1 MFTGS
6 TSGTVAIGN
15 LLLQNRTIS
24 GATGATGDIR
34 IEPSQGDVVFGG
46 NLLPGSTAYSLG
58 TTANPWYDVIVGP
71 QSIKILP
78 EGPTGTTIVLEN
90 VNDILSLVGGA
101 GFSVEDATAGFP
113 TFEVDPFGYV
123 TVRSLNSTDGSPL
136 RILGS
141 SGASPIS
148 PIGAGTLLYGIG
160 QDGNPAQVLLDTFN
174 NAIVSPGSAINFQG
188 RASRGTNLSPLAVQ
202 TGDNLAAFSARGYNG
217 SNYGSASSLQFVATE
232 NFTTSAQGTQMS
244 INLIPTGST
253 GPVIAMSLGTTG
265 INLGLTGSGVR
276 FPNGSFQTTAYL
288 GTATNSI
295 VGGVKPD
302 GTTITI
308 DGNGVIS
315 SIGGTG
321 GAGSSGTS
329 GTSGSSGTSGTS
341 GPRGATGLGGIT
353 AICGSFYDSTL
364 QTNAGATSANPMTF
378 NTTDF
383 ATGISIQ
390 NSSEITITEQGTY
403 NIQFSAQIDKTDS
416 GNDQIEIWLSKNG
429 TNIPDSSTT
438 LEVVGNNSEL
448 VAAWNWLVEANAGD
462 YFEILWQSND
472 LNIRL
477 LARAAQTNPTRPA
490 IPSAILT
497 VSQVTYTQLG
507 PTGAAGS
514 SGSSGSSGTSGISG
528 SSGSSGTS
536 GISPTTGSWTLIP
549 GANTVSF
556 TVTAG
561 QSYVMWVN
569 GNIPNGIVNW
579 NATVTLS
586 NTNVPAIG
594 VQYGWYYLA
603 GNALVLTSIPSHI
616 VGTAGSISTL
626 APGVLNSN
634 IFTFGITNNSGLSQI
649 VYYGYT
655 KVS

>member
-1 MFTGS
+1 
-6 TSGTVAIGN
+6 
-15 LLLQNRTIS
+15 
-24 GATGATGDIR
+24 
-34 IEPSQGDVVFGG
+34 
-46 NLLPGSTAYSLG
+46 
-58 TTANPWYDVIVGP
+58 
-71 QSIKILP
+71 
-78 EGPTGTTIVLEN
+78 
-90 VNDILSLVGGA
+90 
-101 GFSVEDATAGFP
+101 
-113 TFEVDPFGYV
+113 
-123 TVRSLNSTDGSPL
+123 
-136 RILGS
+136 
-141 SGASPIS
+141 
-148 PIGAGTLLYGIG
+148 
-160 QDGNPAQVLLDTFN
+160 
-174 NAIVSPGSAINFQG
+174 
-188 RASRGTNLSPLAVQ
+188 
-202 TGDNLAAFSARGYNG
+202 
-217 SNYGSASSLQFVATE
+217 
-232 NFTTSAQGTQMS
+232 
-244 INLIPTGST
+244 
-253 GPVIAMSLGTTG
+253 
-265 INLGLTGSGVR
+265 
-276 FPNGSFQTTAYL
+276 
-288 GTATNSI
+288 
-295 VGGVKPD
+295 
-302 GTTITI
+302 
-308 DGNGVIS
+308 
-315 SIGGTG
+315 
-321 GAGSSGTS
+321 
-329 GTSGSSGTSGTS
+329 
-341 GPRGATGLGGIT
+341 
-353 AICGSFYDSTL
+353 
-364 QTNAGATSANPMTF
+364 MTF

-490 IPSAILT
+490 IPSVILT